1 MSRNALRKQG
11 FPPDL
16 AARLEG
22 IFDEVVAELQPAGER
37 RRNQLLDVVSTALIT
52 LSNVGQH
59 NPELLKHYAV
69 SKAREAIAEME

>member
-1 MSRNALRKQG
+1 MSRNAIRKQG

-22 IFDEVVAELQPAGER
+22 IFDEVVADIQAASEQH
-37 RRNQLLDVVSTALIT
+37 RNALLDVVSTALIT
-52 LSNVGQH
+52 LSNIGQH
-59 NPELLKHYAV
+59 NPELLKHYAE